1 MLSSVGFTAP
11 ACYICPMP
19 LLVLM
24 RHGESLWNFENRFTG
39 SCGFST
45 NDLFVPTGFTFDMP
59 TMQPQRGGPLYNIEL
74 PGLVVNE
81 LAGFALGV
89 GRRVLDTIIELAQ
102 TKRRGYAQQVPLPER
117 AVFQHSIGESDLRLR
132 AARSL
137 VIEVMEKAWCVQ
149 AVSQEPSYR

>member
-1 MLSSVGFTAP
+1 
-11 ACYICPMP
+11 MP
-19 LLVLM
+19 LLILM

-117 AVFQHSIGESDLRLR
+117 AVLQRSIG
-132 AARSL
+132 
-137 VIEVMEKAWCVQ
+137 
-149 AVSQEPSYR
+149 PSP